1 MKYYPIFLNLRERRC
16 VVVGGG
22 PVAERKARGLV
33 AAGAKVRLISP
44 EGTVPLARLAAR
56 KKLTLRRRRYRKGDL
71 KGSFLVFAA
80 TDDRKVQ
87 EAVAR
92 EAREVR
98 ALLNSADDPKGSD
111 FLVPARFS
119 RGRLQAAISTGGSSP
134 ALAKLLRQQLDT
146 LLEKG
151 ISARLASLSK
161 LRQQLKSSIPK
172 QIGRARVHRFLA
184 AEAIKKSPKIRQS
197 RRTKTTHRR
206 RPGRPK
212 PSTKGS

>member
-44 EGTVPLARLAAR
+44 EVTVPLARLAAR

-87 EAVAR
+87 QAVAR

-111 FLVPARFS
+111 FLVPARLS

-146 LLEKG
+146 LLGKC

-161 LRQQLKSSIPK
+161 LRQQLKSRIPK
-172 QIGRARVHRFLA
+172 QLGRARIQRILA
-184 AEAIKKSPKIRQS
+184 GKTLLEKSRG
-197 RRTKTTHRR
+197 RR
-206 RPGRPK
+206 RK
-212 PSTKGS
+212 PAKTEAKTIKR